1 MTDRRRCAGRPLEE
15 VVNRAIDGG
24 VNVVQIREK
33 DLPAGQLLEL
43 AVELRAITRDRA
55 LLFVNDRV
63 DVALACGADGVQLGE
78 EGLSPA
84 SARSAGAGRLLIGRS
99 VHDVEGA
106 EGADAEGADLLLAGA
121 VFPTASHRDRDPS
134 GICLLEK
141 IGRRVRAPYLAIGGV
156 NEGNVGRVMEAGAA
170 GAAVITAITLST
182 DPTSAARRMMSI
194 IRSGWT
200 AGAAGHPAGPA

>member
-1 MTDRRRCAGRPLEE
+1 MS
-15 VVNRAIDGG
+15 RAVDGG
-24 VNVVQIREK
+24 VNLVQVREK

-43 AVELRAITRDRA
+43 ALELRAITRDRA

-84 SARSAGAGRLLIGRS
+84 AARGAGAGRLLIGRS
-99 VHDVEGA
+99 VHSA
-106 EGADAEGADLLLAGA
+106 EGAADAEAEGADLLLAGA
-121 VFPTASHRDRDPS
+121 VFATASHGDRDPS

-182 DPTSAARRMMSI
+182 DPAAAARRLASA

-200 AGAAGHPAGPA
+200 AGAAGRSARPA